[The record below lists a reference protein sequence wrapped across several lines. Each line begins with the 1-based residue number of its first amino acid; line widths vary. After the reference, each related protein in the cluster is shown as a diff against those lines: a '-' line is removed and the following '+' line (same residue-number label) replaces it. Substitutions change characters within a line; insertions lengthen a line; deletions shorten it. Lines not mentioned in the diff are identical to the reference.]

1 MNRALLFHGSSS
13 VVWDCEFL
21 LQSQSQSLGSKD
33 QDLAFGFMFE
43 VQGSEVGRS
52 VFFGAQN

>member
-1 MNRALLFHGSSS
+1 MVGNR
-13 VVWDCEFL
+13 EFL

-33 QDLAFGFMFE
+33 QVLAFGFMCE
-43 VQGSEVGRS
+43 VQGSEVGGS